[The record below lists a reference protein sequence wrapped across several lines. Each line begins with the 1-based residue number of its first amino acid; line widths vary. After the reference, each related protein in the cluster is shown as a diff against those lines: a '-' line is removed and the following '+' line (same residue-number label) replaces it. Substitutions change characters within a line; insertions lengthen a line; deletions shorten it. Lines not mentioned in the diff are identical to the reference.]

1 MKTTLRLNAK
11 IFPVIGILAFVMQI
25 IDPSRVWVI
34 LLIGVGGFW
43 LVCRWWARGLA
54 RSLQFEREMRFGW
67 AQVGDRLEERFTLT
81 NQFLLPATWVTLQDY
96 STLPDHYASVATGVD
111 GSSTAQWRVLTQCTR
126 RGVYTL
132 GGTTLETG
140 DPFGVYTITLE
151 DLTASTLAVMPP
163 VLSLP
168 AFQISS
174 SGWAG
179 EGKPHRHALQET
191 INVSHTREMLPSDPM
206 RLIHWKTSA
215 RQNKFFVRQ
224 FEGSPA
230 GDWWLVVDLDKRS
243 QLGTGWDSTE
253 EHAVILASSL
263 AAQGLNADHPVG
275 LSINGN
281 NADWLVPR
289 RNEYQLRSLLKALAV
304 ASPSELQLK
313 DYLQR
318 AGQSLSSHCS
328 LLIITANADL
338 EWTQSLLPLMWR
350 GIMPT
355 VFLLDPASFGGSTG
369 TKAISQVF
377 QSMSVPCHVIPKEFL
392 DKPQARPGHEG
403 EWEWRISAT
412 GKAVAVRAAQED
424 WRGLQ

>member
-1 MKTTLRLNAK
+1 MKTTTRLNAK
-11 IFPVIGILAFVMQI
+11 ILPAIGALAFVMQI
-25 IDPSRVWVI
+25 IDPSRAWVI
-34 LLIGVGGFW
+34 LLIGVGGIW
-43 LVCRWWARGLA
+43 LICRWWARGLA
-54 RSLQFEREMRFGW
+54 RSLRFEREMRFGW

-81 NQFLLPATWVTLQDY
+81 NQFLLPATWVTLQDH
-96 STLPDHYASVATGVD
+96 STLPDHHASVATGVD

-132 GGTTLETG
+132 GGATLETG
-140 DPFGVYTITLE
+140 DPFGIYTITFE
-151 DLTASTLAVMPP
+151 DPTSSTLAVMPP
-163 VLSLP
+163 ILSLP
-168 AFQISS
+168 QFQISS

-179 EGKPHRHALQET
+179 EARSNRHSLQET
-191 INVSHTREMLPSDPM
+191 LNVSHTREMLPNDPI
-206 RLIHWKTSA
+206 RLIHWKTTA

-230 GDWWLVVDLDKRS
+230 GAWWLVLDLDQGT

-263 AAQGLNADHPVG
+263 AAQGLNQDHPVG
-275 LSINGN
+275 LSINGSS
-281 NADWLVPR
+281 AEWLVPR

-304 ASPSELQLK
+304 ASPSDMPLK

-318 AGQSLSSHCS
+318 VGQSLSSHCS
-328 LLIITANADL
+328 LLIITANADVA
-338 EWTQSLLPLMWR
+338 WAQSLVPLMWR

-355 VFLLDPASFGGSTG
+355 VFLFDPLTFGGSTN
-369 TKAISQVF
+369 TRVISEIF
-377 QSMSVPCHVIPKEFL
+377 QSMSVPCHVIPKAMF

-412 GKAVAVRAAQED
+412 GKAVAVRTAHEE

>member
-230 GDWWLVVDLDKRS
+230 GDWWLVVDLDQRS

-355 VFLLDPASFGGSTG
+355 VFLFDPVSFGGSTG